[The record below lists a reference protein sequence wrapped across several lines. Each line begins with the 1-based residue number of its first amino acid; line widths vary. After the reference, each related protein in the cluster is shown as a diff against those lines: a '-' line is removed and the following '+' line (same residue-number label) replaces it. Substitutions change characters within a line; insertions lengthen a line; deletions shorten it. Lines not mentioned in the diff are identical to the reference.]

1 MVVLAITYRLSLLD
15 IADRIYRLE
24 EGTLTEVVTPAAA
37 SLARPA

>member
-1 MVVLAITYRLSLLD
+1 VLAITHRLTLLD

-24 EGTLTEVVTPAAA
+24 EGTLTEVVTPEAA